1 MLVKEVALVADNDS
15 SDIEFRK
22 IDVIKGNVIY
32 TSIKY
37 ELCRDTE
44 VIGILAKDNKLIITV

>member
-1 MLVKEVALVADNDS
+1 MIVKEVTLIADNDS
-15 SDIEFRK
+15 SDIEFRR
-22 IDVIKGNVIY
+22 IDVIKGDVVY

-37 ELCRDTE
+37 ENCKETE